1 MPLGYF
7 NSRDN
12 NLTIEVRRKCG
23 MYVHLDVDLVQPC
36 QRMNC
41 GPFDSA
47 PVFLYLMIDWS
58 LVLYGDEWRDHP
70 VR

>member
-1 MPLGYF
+1 MSCYSITRTHKEKSG
-7 NSRDN
+7 
-12 NLTIEVRRKCG
+12 
-23 MYVHLDVDLVQPC
+23 HLDVDLIQPW

-58 LVLYGDEWRDHP
+58 IVIYRDEVGDHP